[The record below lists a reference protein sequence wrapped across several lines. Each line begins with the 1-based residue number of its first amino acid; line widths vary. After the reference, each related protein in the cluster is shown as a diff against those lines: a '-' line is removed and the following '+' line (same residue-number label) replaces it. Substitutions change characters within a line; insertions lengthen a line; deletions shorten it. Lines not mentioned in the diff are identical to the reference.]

1 MESQRKSLGQEDMNL
16 EPVLRTTLMSE
27 KPYKRVKHLIFLVS
41 CLCLSPFYYGFT
53 LTYISTINDHT
64 LKVYF
69 GPEAARSVM
78 IGILIG
84 IVPAGAGVGALL
96 APFFMTLFTRR

>member
-1 MESQRKSLGQEDMNL
+1 MDSQRKSLGQEDMNL
-16 EPVLRTTLMSE
+16 EPVLRTILISE
-27 KPYKRVKHLIFLVS
+27 KPYQRVKHLIFLVS